1 MQWLSDYFTRCI
13 SWTAFLSI
21 NQFRYVKE
29 TKFNRFNGFSKNCF
43 QYYHCRHHCTLYTT
57 FYSTHVMPFS
67 VRLRVAYL
75 FGTSCGSNTL
85 FRLSLRRRI
94 PHVWIFWLLFCSVSG
109 LMLQPR
115 RVSFHLIHAH
125 TIYICRILYDS
136 PIAFDWNVHFARFE
150 RYFKCIAKAFWSST
164 KAKIHVQM
172 RGDNNLQWQQSNQ
185 FLMAPS

>member
-94 PHVWIFWLLFCSVSG
+94 PHVLNLLVVILLCLGTHVTAA
-109 LMLQPR
+109 PR
-115 RVSFHLIHAH
+115 FVSFD
-125 TIYICRILYDS
+125 TCTYYIYLQNIVWFTDCIRLKC
-136 PIAFDWNVHFARFE
+136 AFCEIWALF
-150 RYFKCIAKAFWSST
+150 
-164 KAKIHVQM
+164 
-172 RGDNNLQWQQSNQ
+172 
-185 FLMAPS
+185 